1 MTKSDGIIRIGLC
14 GKMRSGKDTVA
25 DRLYFEH
32 DFEMPLAFG
41 DSLKHYAHQIFPDVP
56 KEPKPRELYQFM
68 NVMRDYDP
76 DVWVKHLADTV
87 EFFENRRSTYGIV
100 ITDARQPNEVEW
112 LRANGFTVVKVEADE
127 STRIERIK
135 TQGESV
141 DEEALR
147 HKTELFV
154 DEVEADY
161 VIENNGT
168 LGELHEKVDDLVSNM
183 SVKDDFDE
191 LFSDIVGGDD

>member
-87 EFFENRRSTYGIV
+87 EFFEDKRSTSGIV
-100 ITDARQPNEVEW
+100 VTDARQPNEVEW
-112 LRANGFTVVKVEADE
+112 LRANGFVIVKVEADE
-127 STRIERIK
+127 AARIERIK
-135 TQGESV
+135 AQGESV
-141 DEEALR
+141 AEEALR

-154 DEVEADY
+154 DEIEADY
-161 VIENNGT
+161 TIPNLGT
-168 LGELHEKVDDLVSNM
+168 LNELYTKVD
-183 SVKDDFDE
+183 E
-191 LFSDIVGGDD
+191 LLAEIKSKGSG